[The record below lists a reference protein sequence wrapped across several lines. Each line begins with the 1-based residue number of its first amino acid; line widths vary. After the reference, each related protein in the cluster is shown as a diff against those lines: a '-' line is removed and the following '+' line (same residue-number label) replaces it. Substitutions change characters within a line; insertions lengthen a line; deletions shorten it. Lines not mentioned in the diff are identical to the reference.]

1 MDWRTYI
8 QYDCKGRRK
17 AENGYCYD
25 GDWYD
30 YKHNSE
36 LQCLFMFFCF
46 SYIVK
51 EDKQVLKQMKIV
63 KEIVSLGTLSFILT
77 IMTVIRGGEIVLKAL
92 NTYETTVDVTFMEY
106 PIY

>member
-1 MDWRTYI
+1 
-8 QYDCKGRRK
+8 
-17 AENGYCYD
+17 
-25 GDWYD
+25 
-30 YKHNSE
+30 
-36 LQCLFMFFCF
+36 MFFCF

-77 IMTVIRGGEIVLKAL
+77 IMTVIRGVIILKTL
-92 NTYETTVDVTFMEY
+92 NTYETTVDVIFMEY

>member
-1 MDWRTYI
+1 LDWRTYI

-30 YKHNSE
+30 YKHTSE
-36 LQCLFMFFCF
+36 LQCKRGQASFETNENCKRNCISWDTIF
-46 SYIVK
+46 YI
-51 EDKQVLKQMKIV
+51 DDYDRY
-63 KEIVSLGTLSFILT
+63 S
-77 IMTVIRGGEIVLKAL
+77 GGIVLKAL
-92 NTYETTVDVTFMEY
+92 NTYGTMADVTFMEY